1 MAAELARHHSITVS
15 KQTVLR
21 DLRAMGFV
29 SRVRPTVPTVGW
41 RDEER
46 RVAFAKQV
54 LASGTRFSKIVFTD
68 EKYFTTNDHTCR
80 TQWVRTRCN
89 LIRRERVRWPVKV
102 HVWGAIGVQFR
113 RVVVFPEFGS
123 GRSAFRVGRDAYRE
137 LCLNSVVDEMRDR
150 GLVFQ
155 QDGAGAHIGAAEYLL
170 DRGVKPLRDWPARS
184 PQLNPIENL
193 WEVLQA
199 RVAKNVPLT
208 RCALVEAIVQEFNGI
223 EESMTKA
230 LVLSFKRRLERVIVC
245 NGKL

>member
-1 MAAELARHHSITVS
+1 MAAELARHHHITVS

-46 RVAFAKQV
+46 RVAFAKLV
-54 LASGTRFSKIVFTD
+54 LASGTRFGKIVFTD

-80 TQWVRTRCN
+80 TQWVRCRGN

-137 LCLNSVVDEMRDR
+137 LCLNSVVDEMRGR
-150 GLVFQ
+150 GLVLQ
-155 QDGAGAHIGAAEYLL
+155 QDGAGAHIGAAEYMP
-170 DRGVKPLRDWPARS
+170 DRGVQLLLGWPPRS

-193 WEVLQA
+193 WVLQA
-199 RVAKNVPLT
+199 RVAKRVPLT
-208 RCALVEAIVQEFNGI
+208 RSALVECIVQEFNSI
-223 EESMTKA
+223 EEAMTKT

-245 NGKL
+245 NGKV